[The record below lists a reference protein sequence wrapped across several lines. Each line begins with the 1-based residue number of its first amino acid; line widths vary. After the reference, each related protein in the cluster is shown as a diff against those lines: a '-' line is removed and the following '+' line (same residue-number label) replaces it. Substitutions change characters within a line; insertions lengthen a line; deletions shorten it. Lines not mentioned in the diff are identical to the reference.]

1 MQDVFI
7 KVYPDEEFREIEWN
21 GVKLCAGSRG
31 TIKDKDGIYKPQN
44 KSFKY
49 NRISVGGKNAMVHQI
64 IATAFIPN
72 PDNLE
77 TVNHINGDKRDNRAE
92 NLEWCTREENSRK
105 YHGEDFVLSVAQF
118 DVAGNLVATF
128 KSREEAGRKTGIH
141 SGSIAACCAGKRK
154 TAGGFFWKP
163 MGSKRKIPVTL

>member
-1 MQDVFI
+1 MQDTFM
-7 KVYPDEEFREIEWN
+7 KVYQNEEFREIEWN
-21 GVKLCAGSRG
+21 GVKLYAGSMG

-49 NRISVGGKNAMVHQI
+49 NRISAGGKNAMVHQI
-64 IATAFIPN
+64 IATAFVPN

-77 TVNHINGDKRDNRAE
+77 TVNHINGNRRDNRAE

-105 YHGEDFVLSVAQF
+105 YHGENFILSVGQF
-118 DVAGNLVATF
+118 DTEGNLVAIF
-128 KSREEAGRKTGIH
+128 KSREDAGKKTGIK
-141 SGSIAACCAGKRK
+141 SGSIAACCTGKRK

-163 MGSKRKIPVTL
+163 METK